1 MIKAIILILTSI
13 FLISCATPP
22 KIDSYYSIPTVSY
35 LRECPNYECPVVT
48 EVYNGDKV
56 KLLEKNEAG
65 WWQVQSLRDHKI
77 GWTQRDLLSEAPI
90 VAKNYY
96 VTADGLPLRDSPS
109 EDVVSRNLLGYGD
122 KVHKIG
128 QKGVWWRVL
137 VEKDKTIGWIPA
149 AQVSGVQPAP
159 EGMETGKSPESD
171 QSVKGAPATTPPV
184 KAGFYFV
191 AAETLKVYLIP
202 LTTSQVLKVLILNDR
217 VEKISQH
224 GSDWFK
230 VRYLATGG
238 EGWVQARYLKDSP
251 VTKKT
256 QIVTPMKRYR
266 KKAPGRKPPSQGPSE
281 TLEPE
286 GM

>member
-1 MIKAIILILTSI
+1 MLKAIVLILPSV

-22 KIDSYYSIPTVSY
+22 KIDSFYSIPTVSY
-35 LRECPNYECPVVT
+35 LRECPNYDCPVVT
-48 EVYNGDKV
+48 EVYNADKV
-56 KLLEKNEAG
+56 KLLEKKDAN
-65 WWQVQSLRDHKI
+65 WWQVQSSRDLKI

-96 VTADGLPLRDSPS
+96 VTAESLPLRDSPS

-122 KVHKIG
+122 KVQKIAE
-128 QKGVWWRVL
+128 KGGWWRVL
-137 VEKDKTIGWIPA
+137 VNKDKSLGWVPA
-149 AQVSGVQPAP
+149 AQVSEEQPAP
-159 EGMETGKSPESD
+159 AEMEKGKSSESE
-171 QSVKGAPATTPPV
+171 QAVKGSPASTPPV
-184 KAGFYFV
+184 KPGLYYV

-202 LTTSQVLKVLILNDR
+202 LSTARVLKVLILNDK

-224 GSDWFK
+224 GSDWYK
-230 VRYLATGG
+230 VRLDTGA
-238 EGWVQARYLKDSP
+238 EGWVQVRFLKDSP

-256 QIVTPMKRYR
+256 QIVTPMKKSR
-266 KKAPGRKPPSQGPSE
+266 KKAPGRKPATSE